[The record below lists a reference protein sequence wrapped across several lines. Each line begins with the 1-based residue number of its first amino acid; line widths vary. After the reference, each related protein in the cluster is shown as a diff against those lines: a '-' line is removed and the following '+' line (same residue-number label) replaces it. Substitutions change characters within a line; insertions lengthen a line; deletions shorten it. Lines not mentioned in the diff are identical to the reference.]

1 MRSASCCEV
10 FPPPLAVSIRAALV
24 IRGEIKSCSLLESLH
39 RNVCVSFKKSP
50 KCPPG
55 LDVFATGRAMRRGIE
70 ASPAEKMTR
79 MQTYIVDIAG
89 EPVTLPLVPSNDK
102 LAISLLM
109 VIDRGVRFGERIGN
123 ALAQKLGPL
132 KPDIVVGAATLGIPV
147 VIEVS
152 RALGLDQYVIAQKS
166 PKIHLADALVEEL
179 QSVTSSGKQRLMLD
193 RRAVTLLAKRRVVVV
208 DDVVATGSSLAATF
222 ALARAAGAEIVGAGV
237 ILTEGHDWKKTLGAD
252 ARLVRGLGHIPQ
264 FALADGKATPMPE
277 TLKIDS
283 ARA

>member
-1 MRSASCCEV
+1 M
-10 FPPPLAVSIRAALV
+10 
-24 IRGEIKSCSLLESLH
+24 
-39 RNVCVSFKKSP
+39 
-50 KCPPG
+50 PG
-55 LDVFATGRAMRRGIE
+55 AGNTL
-70 ASPAEKMTR
+70 AEKIAQ
-79 MQTYIVDIAG
+79 MQTYTVDIAG
-89 EPVTLPLVPSNDK
+89 EPVTLPIVAINDT

-109 VIDRGVRFGERIGN
+109 VIDMGMRFGERIGK

-193 RRAVTLLAKRRVVVV
+193 RRAVPLLATRRVVVV

-237 ILTEGHDWKKTLGAD
+237 ILTEGHDWKKALGSD
-252 ARLVRGLGHIPQ
+252 ARLVKGLGHIPQ
-264 FALADGKATPMPE
+264 FVLANGNATPIPE
-277 TLKIDS
+277 TL
-283 ARA
+283 